1 MSDFS
6 HPPSSEP
13 EPGRFEP
20 PADRPS
26 YDPPSFEQPTYQQP
40 DYAQPDY
47 PQARYQQPG
56 FDQQNYPNRQH
67 PDPQPGSFQPTGEIV
82 ELPPERVGRG
92 SLLALVAVP
101 IGMIVAALIWQVGFI
116 ASISTL
122 VMAALLPILYRR
134 GSGGRIRKGIPVII
148 GLAVIGTVLSFFAV
162 VTGDLIKAYQGFGPG
177 DRASYGS
184 FAEFW
189 STNIFYGPVLKSY
202 SKDAAL
208 FVLFAVLAGVS
219 VILRVR
225 RMNRANGASR

>member
-13 EPGRFEP
+13 EPNQFEP

-26 YDPPSFEQPTYQQP
+26 YDPPSYEQPTHQQP
-40 DYAQPDY
+40 NY
-47 PQARYQQPG
+47 PQS
-56 FDQQNYPNRQH
+56 
-67 PDPQPGSFQPTGEIV
+67 GSFQANEEV
-82 ELPPERVGRG
+82 VQLPPERVGRG
-92 SLLALVAVP
+92 TLLALVAVP
-101 IGMIVAALIWQVGFI
+101 VGMIVAALIWQVGFI

-134 GSGGRIRKGIPVII
+134 GSGGRISKGIPVII

-162 VTGDLIKAYQGFGPG
+162 VTGDLIKAYQGFGPS

-189 STNIFYGPVLKSY
+189 STNIFYGPVLKPY

-208 FVLFAVLAGVS
+208 FVLFAVFAGVS

-225 RMNRANGASR
+225 RINRANGASR